1 MASKS
6 GNQDIARRYATAFFD
21 LAAEAGQVDT
31 VAADMQVLQN
41 LVASGGDFARFVDD
55 ATLRRDEQSK
65 ALLAIAKQLKLSALT
80 EKLLGTL
87 ALRRRLPVLADV
99 VSSVVDMIAR
109 HKGEVTAEVTSAA
122 ALDQSQLNDIAQ
134 HLQKITG
141 SSVKVKLDVDPAIM
155 GGLIIRVGSRLM
167 DASVRTKLERMHRSL
182 KNTNELTAQKKMKEV
197 A

>member
-1 MASKS
+1 VASKS